1 MCSASTFVRNHASET
16 VAYDFFFA
24 VTATFR
30 RVYVFLILEI
40 DTRRILHWNTTEHP
54 TAEWTTQQFRS
65 CLTGEEPY
73 RFVIHDRDAIFSPAM
88 DDVLRSTNLRVLKT
102 PPGAPRSPPAR
113 GKMASRSWMTNRYGS
128 HP

>member
-1 MCSASTFVRNHASET
+1 MLRKHLRPGHASET

-73 RFVIHDRDAIFSPAM
+73 RFVIHRDRDAIFSPAM
-88 DDVLRSTNLRVLKT
+88 DNVLRSTNLCVLKT
-102 PPGAPRSPPAR
+102 PPGARAITAR
-113 GKMASRSWMTNRYGS
+113 TPGEAVA
-128 HP
+128 PDV